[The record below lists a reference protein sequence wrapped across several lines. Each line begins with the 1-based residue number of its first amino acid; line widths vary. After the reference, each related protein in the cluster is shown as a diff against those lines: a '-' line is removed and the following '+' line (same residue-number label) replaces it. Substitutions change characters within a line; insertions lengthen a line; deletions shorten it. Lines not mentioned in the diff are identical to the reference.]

1 MAKKYQQRE
10 MAHRVKVE
18 TAPNGYSLDVDG
30 NGYMYF
36 TLAELVEGF
45 FTHVGLGI
53 VDYCDEQT
61 MRDLMTA
68 CATWPKEG
76 DAIKCAAE
84 QQKTIDTLDQAHK
97 KALNVIKQIK
107 QSNVK
112 LADDLTKTK
121 KRLDFYIEENEK
133 QKKHIFRLENPDAP
147 VEESAPKKNW
157 KKGRIHKDDIVV
169 ELPKKIIKV
178 KPGPPID
185 KPAKVER
192 RGRPPKQATKK
203 DDHEELEKRLREKGV
218 LK

>member
-1 MAKKYQQRE
+1 

-76 DAIKCAAE
+76 DAIKFAAE
-84 QQKTIDTLDQAHK
+84 QQKTIDTLDQAYK
-97 KALNVIKQIK
+97 KAMNVIKQIK

-147 VEESAPKKNW
+147 VEEAAPKKNW

-178 KPGPPID
+178 KPGSHID

-192 RGRPPKQATKK
+192 RGRPPKTK
-203 DDHEELEKRLREKGV
+203 DHEELEQKLKAKGV